1 MYHEP
6 TDARFRLG
14 AGRLIRMGGVASGAA
29 AVIRVKRVG
38 GFLLAVFVSISTVLV
53 RDFCEGS
60 SGFGFRL
67 EVGFHQ

>member
-1 MYHEP
+1 
-6 TDARFRLG
+6 
-14 AGRLIRMGGVASGAA
+14 MGGVASGAA